1 MTVAYYPTEAI
12 VLIQILCRS
21 VNVFFFFFYSPI
33 GKFIENLARRTY
45 ICVNNLSSDTILY
58 RLIYTYRSIRNG
70 KKKLMIQPEAIV
82 IAESKNKKNVSNPRT
97 ERRHDGEKN
106 KETTN
111 TTSRFV
117 FYFQKKQRQN
127 DDFL

>member
-1 MTVAYYPTEAI
+1 
-12 VLIQILCRS
+12 
-21 VNVFFFFFYSPI
+21 
-33 GKFIENLARRTY
+33 
-45 ICVNNLSSDTILY
+45 
-58 RLIYTYRSIRNG
+58 
-70 KKKLMIQPEAIV
+70 MIQPEAIV